1 MIFQFVNL
9 GIIKMVNKEIVEKI
23 VQAMVRSYANQ
34 CLKHMPKELNKRDY
48 IDYSTSI
55 TASFLATIF
64 KAVQEQT
71 ESSIDMKKTLNTLH
85 ETLKF
90 HLTKRN

>member
-1 MIFQFVNL
+1 
-9 GIIKMVNKEIVEKI
+9 MVDKKIVEKI
-23 VQAMVRSYANQ
+23 VQGMVGSYTNQ
-34 CLKHMPKELNKRDY
+34 CIKHMPKELNKRDY

-55 TASFLATIF
+55 SGSFLATIF

-71 ESSIDMKKTLNTLH
+71 GNSIDMKKTLQTLN

-90 HLTKRN
+90 YFMKRN